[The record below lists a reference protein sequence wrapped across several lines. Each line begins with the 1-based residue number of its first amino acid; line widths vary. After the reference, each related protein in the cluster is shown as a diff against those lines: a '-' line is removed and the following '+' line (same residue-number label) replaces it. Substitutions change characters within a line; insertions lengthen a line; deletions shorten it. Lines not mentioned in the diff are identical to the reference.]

1 MTVLGRSNERIAAIA
16 AMQRGRVARRQL
28 LKAGTSYAAIR
39 RRIRRGY
46 LHPLHPGVFA
56 VGHVLVAAD
65 SAPRLAG
72 VRVHRTRNLDAADV
86 RIRQGLPVTAP
97 ARLLLDLADIGSDRQ
112 IELAFNELLV
122 QRLLRLG
129 DVTELLKRANGR
141 HRAGILRSLVAD
153 QSAPTVSRFEAEKIL
168 LGLLRT
174 AQLPT
179 PQTNARLLG
188 FEVDFLWPHHRLVV
202 EFDSFQFHRTRRA
215 LERDRGKAGILI
227 AAGYIPMRVTWRQ
240 LQDEPY
246 ALVARIA
253 TALGRAAG

>member
-1 MTVLGRSNERIAAIA
+1 VTVLGRSNERIAAIA

-28 LKAGTSYAAIR
+28 LEAGTSYAAIR

-56 VGHVLVAAD
+56 VGHLAPIPLAAETAALLAVSSPAVLSHGSAAALWGVMAAPDVVHVLVAAD

-141 HRAGILRSLVAD
+141 HGAGILRSLVAD

-188 FEVDFLWPHHRLVV
+188 FEVDFLWP
-202 EFDSFQFHRTRRA
+202 TT
-215 LERDRGKAGILI
+215 G
-227 AAGYIPMRVTWRQ
+227 
-240 LQDEPY
+240 
-246 ALVARIA
+246 
-253 TALGRAAG
+253 